1 MSTARHLLQIEG
13 LSRADVEALLAKAAE
28 HKRDFK
34 SGKRKATLAGHVVAN
49 LFFEDSTRTR
59 SSFEIAAKALGG
71 EVLNWTYKA
80 SSVSKGET
88 LLDTVRNID
97 ALGPR
102 AIIIRHSSSGA
113 PHLAA
118 RHVKAAVINAGDGT
132 HEHPSQGLLDA
143 FTLREKLGSLEGKR
157 IAIVGDILHSRV
169 ARSNLH
175 CLALFGA
182 KVICCGPPM
191 FLPPGLEQLGCEVTS
206 ELDAALEGADAVM
219 MLRIQLERQSGESL
233 FPSPREYARLFGLS
247 VARAARLKAGA
258 VVLHPGPI
266 NRGVELASEVADGA
280 RSLILDQV
288 ENGVC
293 VRMAILEA
301 FA

>member
-1 MSTARHLLQIEG
+1 MSDRHLLQIEG
-13 LSRADVEALLAKAAE
+13 MSRAGVEGILDRAAE
-28 HKRDFK
+28 HKRALK
-34 SGKRKATLAGHVVAN
+34 AGKRRTPLTGHVVAN

-59 SSFEIAAKALGG
+59 SSFEVAAKALGA

-97 ALGPR
+97 ALGPQ

-118 RHVKAAVINAGDGT
+118 KHVRAAVINAGDGT

-143 FTLREKLGSLEGKR
+143 FTLREVLGELDGKT

-175 CLALFGA
+175 CLKLLGA

-191 FLPPGLEQLGCEVTS
+191 FLPPGLEALGCQVTP
-206 ELDAALEGADAVM
+206 ELDVALEGADAVM

-233 FPSPREYARLFGLS
+233 FPSAREYARLYGMNA
-247 VARAARLKAGA
+247 ARAARLKEG
-258 VVLHPGPI
+258 VRVLHPGPI
-266 NRGVELASEVADGA
+266 NRGVELSSDVADGP
-280 RSLILDQV
+280 RSMILDQV

-293 VRMAILEA
+293 VRMSILEGCA
-301 FA
+301 